1 MRVPKLFLSLA
12 LACGAMR
19 AGDLADQY
27 RTVVERLIDDALADN
42 DGYQKLAYLCD
53 RIGARLSGM
62 PSLDRAIKWSEAT
75 MKSDGLSNVRVIP
88 VKVPKWVR
96 GAESAQLLEPEN
108 KRLHMLGLGMSVGTP
123 RGGITADVVVVEDF
137 DQLNKL
143 GAAGVRG
150 KIVLYNEKWVNYGAT

>member
-1 MRVPKLFLSLA
+1 MRFSKLFCSVLLA
-12 LACGAMR
+12 SGVMQAA
-19 AGDLADQY
+19 DLADQY
-27 RTVVERLIDDALADN
+27 KSVADKLIDAALADT

-96 GAESAQLLEPEN
+96 GAESAQLLEPE
-108 KRLHMLGLGMSVGTP
+108 
-123 RGGITADVVVVEDF
+123 
-137 DQLNKL
+137 
-143 GAAGVRG
+143 
-150 KIVLYNEKWVNYGAT
+150 